1 VQSSTR
7 LPGYLGSNAA
17 FLPVPGL
24 ARIRED
30 ADVFDLSALRGK
42 RTLIGY
48 IFGGIRAYPKEF
60 PYRDDAKNY
69 RSGNVP
75 TKASDMI
82 VPVYVTVPGK

>member
-1 VQSSTR
+1 MLADGAGISRSFR
-7 LPGYLGSNAA
+7 SAELGLPGPYLGSR
-17 FLPVPGL
+17 PG
-24 ARIRED
+24 RGS
-30 ADVFDLSALRGK
+30 SALRGK